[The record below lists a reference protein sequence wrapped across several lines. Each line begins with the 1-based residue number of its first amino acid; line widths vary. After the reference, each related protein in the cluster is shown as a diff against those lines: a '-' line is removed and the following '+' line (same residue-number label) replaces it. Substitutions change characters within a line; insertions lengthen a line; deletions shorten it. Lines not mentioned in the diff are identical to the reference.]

1 MSTARTL
8 VVTCAGWGVYVTWSW
23 FLTAPL
29 ASAPASTAST
39 ASTTSALSTS
49 LAKSDPSPPAVAA
62 HLVGIVESMEESG
75 SKTVA
80 EAADRLSRI
89 DWLAVKIRQRQ
100 PASEPRW
107 LAEGMLQSGPNGC
120 TRLVMSYKSG
130 DRETHSSEM
139 ICDGRV
145 LAQVIHHPGQ
155 GPEIAGWE
163 LPKSPA
169 AREEMLNKYGC
180 GGPHALLKHLAGR
193 VTTWTVAHVREGDRD
208 LVQTT
213 GIVIEDAPKPVLGQK
228 VPPARKLVRLSFE
241 PGTLWLARVEWWS
254 DAPDA
259 GGQLLWEQEYLEPHI
274 GEALSLDECMK
285 AFSYSR

>member
-39 ASTTSALSTS
+39 TSALSTS
-49 LAKSDPSPPAVAA
+49 FAKSDPSPPTVAA
-62 HLVGIVESMEESG
+62 HLVGIVEPIEESG

-180 GGPHALLKHLAGR
+180 GGPHALLNHLASR
-193 VTTWTVAHVREGDRD
+193 VTTWTVAHVRQGDRD
-208 LVQTT
+208 HVQTT
-213 GIVIEDAPKPVLGQK
+213 GVFLEDAPKDAMG
-228 VPPARKLVRLSFE
+228 RKLAPQRKVVRLSFE
-241 PGTLWLARVEWWS
+241 AATLWLDRLEWWS

-259 GGQLLWEQEYLEPHI
+259 GGQLLWEQEYLEPRI
-274 GEALSLDECMK
+274 GEALSLEEC
-285 AFSYSR
+285 ARLFSYRAD